1 MSHLFSPASIGQVSL
16 KNRIIAP
23 PMCQY
28 SAENGM
34 PTAWHKAH
42 YMNLALSGASLVIVE
57 ASAVVP
63 EGRITYKDLGLW
75 NEEQMTAMQQM
86 LSDIRQYSDARLGVQ
101 IAHAGRKASTDL
113 PWLGGNSIQST
124 QPNGWQTVA
133 PSALAFGNNAI
144 PHALT
149 IEEISQ
155 LKQQFIEA
163 AIRAEKA
170 GFDVIEIHAAHGYIL
185 HEFLSPVSNSRQ
197 DEYGGCFKN
206 RTRLL
211 INIFHEMREAIN
223 PNVAIGV
230 RISATDWL
238 ESGWSVPES
247 IELTE
252 LLEDLGCD
260 YIHVSSGGLSTEQ
273 QIPLSPNYQV
283 PLAQAIHEN
292 TMMPVIAVGLIT
304 EPLQAEAIV
313 ATHQADFVAIGRGI
327 LFEPRWPWR
336 AASELNEQIDVAPQ
350 YLRSA
355 PHQFKHLFK

>member
-16 KNRIIAP
+16 KNRIIVP

-133 PSALAFGNNAI
+133 PSALAFGNNTI

-185 HEFLSPVSNSRQ
+185 HEFLSPVSNLRQ

-211 INIFHEMREAIN
+211 INIFHEMREAIS

>member
-16 KNRIIAP
+16 KNRIIVP

-185 HEFLSPVSNSRQ
+185 H
-197 DEYGGCFKN
+197 
-206 RTRLL
+206 
-211 INIFHEMREAIN
+211 
-223 PNVAIGV
+223 
-230 RISATDWL
+230 
-238 ESGWSVPES
+238 
-247 IELTE
+247 
-252 LLEDLGCD
+252 
-260 YIHVSSGGLSTEQ
+260 
-273 QIPLSPNYQV
+273 
-283 PLAQAIHEN
+283 
-292 TMMPVIAVGLIT
+292 
-304 EPLQAEAIV
+304 
-313 ATHQADFVAIGRGI
+313 
-327 LFEPRWPWR
+327 
-336 AASELNEQIDVAPQ
+336 
-350 YLRSA
+350 
-355 PHQFKHLFK
+355 

>member
-16 KNRIIAP
+16 KNRIIVP

-185 HEFLSPVSNSRQ
+185 HEFLSPVSNLRQ

-211 INIFHEMREAIN
+211 INIFHEMKEAIS